1 MLDPGVVGG
10 SVPCAAPYAR
20 SMLRHLTP
28 AGTRRLSEIDCRQ
41 PASECPGNCLA
52 AGKPFRQTG
61 MAVLIR
67 NLCALTIGRAGW
79 QKDQLAAFLII
90 PQF

>member
-1 MLDPGVVGG
+1 
-10 SVPCAAPYAR
+10 
-20 SMLRHLTP
+20 MLRHLTP
-28 AGTRRLSEIDCRQ
+28 AGTGRLSEIDCRQ
-41 PASECPGNCLA
+41 PASGMPPEIVFA

-67 NLCALTIGRAGW
+67 NLCALTIGQAGW